1 MIMKLKPGH
10 AGHMHVGNQTRRAL
24 KTAGF
29 EEFIGAGKVSA
40 MNPIEFSRSTCPS
53 QTDGS
58 SSTMETTE
66 LWNICTFILVL
77 KIVPGH
83 HMAQQRLGWA
93 GL

>member
-1 MIMKLKPGH
+1 
-10 AGHMHVGNQTRRAL
+10 
-24 KTAGF
+24 
-29 EEFIGAGKVSA
+29 
-40 MNPIEFSRSTCPS
+40 
-53 QTDGS
+53 
-58 SSTMETTE
+58 METTE